1 MSSFLYNKII
11 AQHTSFVKF
20 PLQHFACSSGNTAK
34 NRKKERPMLG
44 GVPFCMQSVSFGPF
58 SDRRRCKGLLR
69 RGSGDR
75 PLRPRAALSGSLTS
89 GLLPKRHEKTRS
101 APGLRVFGAGDRDRT
116 GTMFPSADFKSA
128 ASANFAT
135 PTDFSAFSLPQPA
148 GKCKGGAKKS
158 GGAGQYD
165 TVAGRCAPAGF
176 GYFRPVESTIQFML
190 CLPIGFSVSRRYEL
204 PRGAAP
210 SRPKSACG

>member
-11 AQHTSFVKF
+11 AQRTSFVKF

-89 GLLPKRHEKTRS
+89 GLLPKRHEKPA
-101 APGLRVFGAGDRDRT
+101 APLACGFLVPVTGIEPVRCFHRQILSLLR
-116 GTMFPSADFKSA
+116 
-128 ASANFAT
+128 
-135 PTDFSAFSLPQPA
+135 
-148 GKCKGGAKKS
+148 
-158 GGAGQYD
+158 
-165 TVAGRCAPAGF
+165 
-176 GYFRPVESTIQFML
+176 
-190 CLPIGFSVSRRYEL
+190 LPISPHRQILAHLVYHSPQENAREVQRNQAALGNMIQL
-204 PRGAAP
+204 RGAAP
-210 SRPKSACG
+210 SRPTSRLRRLASETRLRAQPIPRVTFHRGKVTIARRGPSP